1 MTNGFVNRRSSVRP
15 RLLAPFEIAWKALK
29 SRVSA
34 PSGEIHRFILALQ
47 RNRGLRTLMKT
58 PLIVF
63 AATNALAMLLFY
75 GVVMSIVDQARMEER
90 DYYDASDSITFMA
103 RSAPILIVTVL
114 LNFFWGIKALSD
126 IFRRRSY
133 LASLALV
140 AVGAAW
146 TSLYFLLRLNA

>member
-1 MTNGFVNRRSSVRP
+1 
-15 RLLAPFEIAWKALK
+15 
-29 SRVSA
+29 
-34 PSGEIHRFILALQ
+34 
-47 RNRGLRTLMKT
+47 MKT

-75 GVVMSIVDQARMEER
+75 GVVMSIVDQSRMEER